1 MPLPLSL
8 INRKAPCRR
17 SGPDV
22 LRQSHSWSFQ
32 VPSTYLIFFFPRKKW
47 FLNFSSTHQ
56 NHPGS
61 LSKLRCCISNAFPG
75 DAGIVAALGE
85 LFTDFLQ
92 NRSIPLWVYFHILE
106 HLKFSRY
113 VYGVSQMR
121 YNLGEECVCS

>member
-1 MPLPLSL
+1 MVLKLQHH
-8 INRKAPCRR
+8 APE
-17 SGPDV
+17 S
-22 LRQSHSWSFQ
+22 
-32 VPSTYLIFFFPRKKW
+32 PRK
-47 FLNFSSTHQ
+47 FVQT
-56 NHPGS
+56 PM
-61 LSKLRCCISNAFPG
+61 CCISNAFPG